1 VTPTSSRSLD
11 PELSRQP
18 LQSLGG
24 TTCANQRLNWGR
36 AARRDEAKSADLI
49 PATIDKHPNVK
60 VMA

>member
-11 PELSRQP
+11 PELPRQP

-24 TTCANQRLNWGR
+24 TTRANQRLNWGR
-36 AARRDEAKSADLI
+36 AARRDEAKSTDLI
-49 PATIDKHPNVK
+49 PATIDERPKLK